1 VTAIWRNRR
10 VRLFLYQA
18 AFVAALVGAV
28 ALAWGTTAENL
39 ARRHI
44 GLGFAFLDRE
54 AGFSLGETP
63 PLPVLD
69 ARAALFA
76 FVVVVSLGLAAIM
89 RRIAAAR
96 GAAATLALVAAFALV
111 VLAANRLVAPE
122 VVSFAADRSFL
133 LAIATGLANTI
144 KVAALGIVL
153 ASVVGFLVG
162 IARMAANPL
171 VRGTATVYVELFRNV
186 PLLIQI
192 FFWYFAVLRALPGVR
207 ASIDILGVA
216 AVNNRGIYLPRL
228 VPGDGAPELIAAA
241 LAAIVAAGAI
251 AAVRRRRSA
260 RAAAIVLAASGCAA
274 LLAATRAAASVPF
287 ALEYPHLVGFNF
299 EGGTVVSPEYGALLL
314 GLTLYS
320 AAYIAEIVRSGLG
333 GIGRG
338 QRDAA
343 QALGFDRI
351 QTLRLVV
358 VPQALRIAIPP
369 LISQYLSLTKDSSL
383 GIAIGYPEIVSV
395 TGQVINQTGQ
405 AIEMLVIAL
414 AIYMALSLSVGALLN
429 WYDARM
435 KWVPL

>member
-1 VTAIWRNRR
+1 
-10 VRLFLYQA
+10 L
-18 AFVAALVGAV
+18 AALV
-28 ALAWGTTAENL
+28 
-39 ARRHI
+39 RR
-44 GLGFAFLDRE
+44 
-54 AGFSLGETP
+54 
-63 PLPVLD
+63 V
-69 ARAALFA
+69 
-76 FVVVVSLGLAAIM
+76 
-89 RRIAAAR
+89 AAAR
-96 GAAATLALVAAFALV
+96 GTGATLARVAALALVA
-111 VLAANRLVAPE
+111 LAADRAIAPDI
-122 VVSFAADRSFL
+122 VSFGANRSFL

-144 KVAALGIVL
+144 KVAALGITLATVL
-153 ASVVGFLVG
+153 GFLIG
-162 IARMAANPL
+162 IARMTANPL
-171 VRGTATVYVELFRNV
+171 VRGAATIYVELFRNV

-207 ASIDILGVA
+207 ASIDLLGIA
-216 AVNNRGIYLPRL
+216 AINNRGIYLPRL
-228 VPGDGAPELIAAA
+228 VPGDGAPA
-241 LAAIVAAGAI
+241 LAAIALAALVAIGAVAAARHRRTARAATAVAI
-251 AAVRRRRSA
+251 AAG
-260 RAAAIVLAASGCAA
+260 GCAA

-287 ALEYPHLVGFNF
+287 TLEYPRLVGFNF

-320 AAYIAEIVRSGLG
+320 AAYIAEIVRSGLAG
-333 GIGRG
+333 VGRG

-343 QALGFDRI
+343 QALGLDRI

-369 LISQYLSLTKDSSL
+369 LISQYLALTKDSSL

-414 AIYMALSLSVGALLN
+414 AIYMALSLSVAAILG